1 MEGSPQLIA
10 PSDDARAVAGIRRWK
25 ALGGLGGFFI
35 AGIGSYG
42 HGDTLFAAGA
52 RALEGGIAG
61 YFLAWIVALTVWRRI
76 MQAETNKYVEKLRQ
90 QNAKRPVT
98 EHEA

>member
-1 MEGSPQLIA
+1 MEGTPQLISPA
-10 PSDDARAVAGIRRWK
+10 DDARAVAGIRRWK
-25 ALGGLGGFFI
+25 ALGGLGGFGV
-35 AGIGSYG
+35 AGIGAYG

-61 YFLAWIVALTVWRRI
+61 YFLAWAVAVTVWRRI
-76 MQAETNKYVEKLRQ
+76 MQAETNRYVEKLREA
-90 QNAKRPVT
+90 NARRPKA